1 MSVWWSW
8 IENDS
13 DIGLTNDSDIGL
25 TNPDNEFLK
34 KKKKKK
40 KKKKNKKKKKKTET
54 DSIIDRKPCTK
65 NLEVNIPSR

>member
-25 TNPDNEFLK
+25 TNDSDIGLTNPDNEFLMK

-40 KKKKNKKKKKKTET
+40 KKTDT